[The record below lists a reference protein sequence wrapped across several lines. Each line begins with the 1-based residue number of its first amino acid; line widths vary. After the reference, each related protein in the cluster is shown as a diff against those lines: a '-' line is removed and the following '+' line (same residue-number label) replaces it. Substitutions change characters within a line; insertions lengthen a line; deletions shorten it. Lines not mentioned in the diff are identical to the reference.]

1 MFTVDYFYLTVLS
14 LEIIGGVYLL
24 YRLFSN
30 SDKKRDKII
39 KDHEE
44 NWEVKEDIL
53 MKESEP
59 TCAQLGKD
67 IIDTRKESMDLIEQG
82 NNTIANINE
91 LLKQRK
97 HNIKVMSSI
106 MDEVMD
112 AAHDL
117 RYQSA
122 LDTNAR
128 CKKFGRPPKYNQ
140 IDLWKLKN
148 AKNIRHKETTI
159 H

>member
-24 YRLFSN
+24 YRLTSN
-30 SDKKRDKII
+30 SDKKLDKNI

-67 IIDTRKESMDLIEQG
+67 IIDTKKESMNLIEQG
-82 NNTIANINE
+82 NSTIATINE
-91 LLKQRK
+91 LLKQRRR
-97 HNIKVMSSI
+97 NIEALKSI
-106 MDEVMD
+106 IDDQMDFSN
-112 AAHDL
+112 DL

-128 CKKFGRPPKYNQ
+128 RKKLGRPPKYNP

-148 AKNIRHKETTI
+148 AKNIRHKESTM